1 MLSSSIF
8 HILLF
13 ILASPAFSAAQVSIA
28 VDGATDAAKNA
39 GDLILTEPGL
49 SPIYG
54 AVLESRCIFT
64 RIKLYV
70 VYRVAASLILV
81 LALSIVIFVKGC
93 AVKSLYVII
102 LALLNNISMI
112 SVAYDNASVTTK
124 PQLPSARNEDS

>member
-39 GDLILTEPGL
+39 ADLILTEPGL

-54 AVLESRCIFT
+54 AVLESRRIFT

-112 SVAYDNASVTTK
+112 SVAYDNASMTTK

>member
-13 ILASPAFSAAQVSIA
+13 ILASPALSAAQVGIV
-28 VDGATDAAKNA
+28 VDGATDAAQNA
-39 GDLILTEPGL
+39 ADLILTEPGL

-54 AVLESRCIFT
+54 AVLESQRIFT

-70 VYRVAASLILV
+70 VYPVAASLILV

-112 SVAYDNASVTTK
+112 SVAYDNASATAK